1 MNSII
6 SLDESDAGVYIPGEM
21 DGILATR
28 APWYIAGP
36 LVGLLVVLLLWLA
49 HKPFGALGGYIELNE
64 WAARSRRELGW
75 RPLFIAG
82 VIVGGLL
89 SALTG
94 TGWRPTLAYGSFDV
108 VFGSALWVKAVVLFS
123 AGLLIGLGGRMA
135 GGCTSGHGVC
145 GTSLGSPASMV
156 CTATFMA
163 TAVTCA
169 LALAWMSG
177 A

>member
-1 MNSII
+1 M
-6 SLDESDAGVYIPGEM
+6 E
-21 DGILATR
+21 GILATR

-36 LVGLLVVLLLWLA
+36 LIGALVVLLLWLA
-49 HKPFGALGGYIELNE
+49 NKPFGALGGYIEFEE
-64 WAARSRRELGW
+64 WVARSRRDVGW

-82 VIVGGLL
+82 VVAGGLL
-89 SALTG
+89 SALTS

-145 GTSLGSPASMV
+145 GISLGSPASMV

-163 TAVTCA
+163 TAVMCA